1 MITYVELFQGP
12 QVANCTRHRNIYIR
26 WASDI
31 YMYDI
36 VWGGYSRREQFSD
49 SCRVPSSCQV
59 QILTPSIL
67 MPTKLYIR
75 EVTIAP
81 QQLMG
86 VRIMDHTPWWPDIER
101 QIKGIQGVQVTIHQ
115 KIASVTSHFPP
126 WNASIAMLILSTN
139 EDSLPSPF

>member
-1 MITYVELFQGP
+1 
-12 QVANCTRHRNIYIR
+12 
-26 WASDI
+26 
-31 YMYDI
+31 
-36 VWGGYSRREQFSD
+36 
-49 SCRVPSSCQV
+49 
-59 QILTPSIL
+59 

-115 KIASVTSHFPP
+115 KIASVTSHFPQ
-126 WNASIAMLILSTN
+126 
-139 EDSLPSPF
+139 